1 MRDISYRTFKFKDYS
16 IAGFSRAAIQTFWHI
31 PEFHLGFDL
40 GAQPWEFMG
49 THHWFIS
56 HTHLDHLAM
65 FPSYVA
71 RRRMMKMPPPVVY
84 LPDGFVNLA
93 AKLLKVWSHLDCG
106 KFPCELVGLKPGD
119 SVELSREIVVE
130 AFRTSHRIESLGYVV
145 YHRRKKLKPEYL
157 TLSGDEIR
165 RLKEEGADITYEIK
179 TPKIAYLGDSNAAGL
194 DKNPIFY
201 EAETLIMEMTFV
213 ERRHRSNLI
222 HRFGHIHLDDVVER
236 QEKFKN
242 ELIIASHFTARS
254 VTDTI
259 LRSIQEKFPDMMDGR
274 LKLWL

>member
-1 MRDISYRTFKFKDYS
+1 MRDISYRHLKFKNFT
-16 IAGFSRAAIQTFWHI
+16 IEGFSRAAIQTFWRI

-40 GAQPWEFMG
+40 GALPWEFMG
-49 THHWFIS
+49 TQNWFIS

-65 FPSYVA
+65 LPNYVA
-71 RRRMMKMPPPVVY
+71 RRRMMKMSPPTIY
-84 LPDGFVNLA
+84 LPENFVNLA

-130 AFRTSHRIESLGYVV
+130 AYPTSHRVDSLGYVV
-145 YHRRKKLKPEYL
+145 FHRRKKLLPEYL
-157 TLSGDEIR
+157 ALPGEEIC
-165 RLKEEGADITYEIK
+165 RLKNEGASITYEIK
-179 TPKIAYLGDSNAAGL
+179 TPKVAYLGDSNQIGL
-194 DKNPIFY
+194 DVNPIFY
-201 EAETLIMEMTFV
+201 EAEVLITEMTFV
-213 ERRHRSNLI
+213 EKRHQCGKI
-222 HRFGHIHLDDVVER
+222 HKFGHIHLDDIVQR

-254 VTDTI
+254 TAEAI
-259 LRSIQEKFPDMMDGR
+259 FRSVQEKLPDMLGGR

>member
-1 MRDISYRTFKFKDYS
+1 MRDIPYRQLKFKNFT
-16 IAGFSRAAIQTFWHI
+16 IEGFSRAVIQSFWRI

-49 THHWFIS
+49 TQNWFIS

-65 FPSYVA
+65 LPNYVA
-71 RRRMMKMPPPVVY
+71 RRRMMKMSPPTIY
-84 LPDGFVNLA
+84 LPANFVNLV

-119 SVELSREIVVE
+119 LVELSREIVVE
-130 AFRTSHRIESLGYVV
+130 ALPTSHRIDSLGYVV
-145 YHRRKKLKPEYL
+145 FERRKKLLPEYL
-157 TLSGDEIR
+157 TLPGDEIR
-165 RLKEEGADITYEIK
+165 RLKESGENITYEIK
-179 TPKIAYLGDSNAAGL
+179 TPKIAYLGDSNQIGL
-194 DKNPIFY
+194 DVNPIFY
-201 EAETLIMEMTFV
+201 EAEALIMEMTFV
-213 ERRHRSNLI
+213 EERHQSVKI
-222 HRFGHIHLDDVVER
+222 HKFGHIHLDDVVQR

-254 VTDTI
+254 TAEAIYRTV
-259 LRSIQEKFPDMMDGR
+259 QEKLPDMLGGR